1 MASTTRY
8 LFSRVYMCESGQ
20 VCMEAAN
27 KGCCSTLSFTQRA
40 RASSSLSHH
49 HLTRKRRSV
58 RQTWPGWILT
68 FHAAVHVLV
77 NLSTDEWERKMAGIS
92 FADII
97 EGLPE
102 KRAPLH
108 TSNPCDDVAGLWLR
122 SIYRWKTYVIAMHAL
137 CMPRLILFASIQVD
151 DQSAARSPLRTLL
164 RFFRVRVDRM
174 WGSLWRKID

>member
-68 FHAAVHVLV
+68 FHAAPSMSSSIFRRTNEKNGGNIVCRY
-77 NLSTDEWERKMAGIS
+77 SIER
-92 FADII
+92 
-97 EGLPE
+97 LPE

-108 TSNPCDDVAGLWLR
+108 TSNPCDDVARLWLR

>member
-27 KGCCSTLSFTQRA
+27 KGCSSTLSFTQRA

-58 RQTWPGWILT
+58 RQTWPRLNT
-68 FHAAVHVLV
+68 HVSRSSVHVLV

-92 FADII
+92 FADIRSKDY
-97 EGLPE
+97 L
-102 KRAPLH
+102 RNVLRFTPLIH
-108 TSNPCDDVAGLWLR
+108 ATTWPGYDCDRYIGGKLTL
-122 SIYRWKTYVIAMHAL
+122 SQCLMH
-137 CMPRLILFASIQVD
+137 RLILFASIQVD
-151 DQSAARSPLRTLL
+151 D
-164 RFFRVRVDRM
+164 
-174 WGSLWRKID
+174 

>member
-58 RQTWPGWILT
+58 RQTWPRLNT
-68 FHAAVHVLV
+68 HV
-77 NLSTDEWERKMAGIS
+77 SRSRPCPRQS
-92 FADII
+92 FDGRMREKNGGNIVCRYSI

-122 SIYRWKTYVIAMHAL
+122 SIYRWKTYVIAMPYASINPFRL
-137 CMPRLILFASIQVD
+137 DTSGRLIRCSLAS
-151 DQSAARSPLRTLL
+151 SHSSSLL
-164 RFFRVRVDRM
+164 SCSR
-174 WGSLWRKID
+174 G

>member
-1 MASTTRY
+1 MWKRAGVHGSSKQRM
-8 LFSRVYMCESGQ
+8 LFNTLIH
-20 VCMEAAN
+20 AART
-27 KGCCSTLSFTQRA
+27 SVIIPL
-40 RASSSLSHH
+40 ASSSHQE
-49 HLTRKRRSV
+49 TAKRSADVARLNTHVSRSRPCP
-58 RQTWPGWILT
+58 RQ
-68 FHAAVHVLV
+68 
-77 NLSTDEWERKMAGIS
+77 S
-92 FADII
+92 FDGRMREKNGGNIVCRYSI

>member
-27 KGCCSTLSFTQRA
+27 KGCSSTLSFTQRA

-58 RQTWPGWILT
+58 RQTWPRLNT
-68 FHAAVHVLV
+68 HVSRSRPCPRQSFDGRMREKNGGNIV
-77 NLSTDEWERKMAGIS
+77 CRYSIER
-92 FADII
+92 
-97 EGLPE
+97 LPE

-108 TSNPCDDVAGLWLR
+108 TSNPCDDVAGL
-122 SIYRWKTYVIAMHAL
+122 
-137 CMPRLILFASIQVD
+137 
-151 DQSAARSPLRTLL
+151 
-164 RFFRVRVDRM
+164 
-174 WGSLWRKID
+174 

>member
-27 KGCCSTLSFTQRA
+27 KGCSSTLSFTQRA

-68 FHAAVHVLV
+68 FHAAPSMSSSIFRRTNEREKWREYRLPILSKDYLRNVLRFTPLIHATTWPGYDCDRYIGGKLT
-77 NLSTDEWERKMAGIS
+77 LSQC
-92 FADII
+92 
-97 EGLPE
+97 L
-102 KRAPLH
+102 
-108 TSNPCDDVAGLWLR
+108 
-122 SIYRWKTYVIAMHAL
+122 MH
-137 CMPRLILFASIQVD
+137 RLILFASIQVD
-151 DQSAARSPLRTLL
+151 D
-164 RFFRVRVDRM
+164 
-174 WGSLWRKID
+174 

>member
-58 RQTWPGWILT
+58 RQTWPRLNT
-68 FHAAVHVLV
+68 HVSRSRPCPRQSFDGRMREKNGGNIV
-77 NLSTDEWERKMAGIS
+77 CRYSIER
-92 FADII
+92 
-97 EGLPE
+97 LPE

-122 SIYRWKTYVIAMHAL
+122 SIYRWKTYVIAMPYASINPFRL
-137 CMPRLILFASIQVD
+137 DTSGRLIRCSLAS
-151 DQSAARSPLRTLL
+151 SHSSSLL
-164 RFFRVRVDRM
+164 SCSR
-174 WGSLWRKID
+174 G

>member
-1 MASTTRY
+1 MWKRAGVHGSSKQRM
-8 LFSRVYMCESGQ
+8 LFNTLIH
-20 VCMEAAN
+20 AART
-27 KGCCSTLSFTQRA
+27 SVIIPL
-40 RASSSLSHH
+40 ASSSHQE
-49 HLTRKRRSV
+49 TAKRSADVARLNTHVSRSS
-58 RQTWPGWILT
+58 
-68 FHAAVHVLV
+68 VHVLV
-77 NLSTDEWERKMAGIS
+77 NLLTDEWERKMAGIS

>member
-27 KGCCSTLSFTQRA
+27 KGCSSTLSFTQRA

-68 FHAAVHVLV
+68 FHAAPSMSSSIFRRTNEKNGGNIVCRY
-77 NLSTDEWERKMAGIS
+77 SIER
-92 FADII
+92 
-97 EGLPE
+97 LPE

-108 TSNPCDDVAGLWLR
+108 TSNPCDDVARLWLR
-122 SIYRWKTYVIAMHAL
+122 SIYRWKTYVIAMPYASINPFRL
-137 CMPRLILFASIQVD
+137 DTSGRLIRCSLAS
-151 DQSAARSPLRTLL
+151 SHSSSLL
-164 RFFRVRVDRM
+164 SCSR
-174 WGSLWRKID
+174 G